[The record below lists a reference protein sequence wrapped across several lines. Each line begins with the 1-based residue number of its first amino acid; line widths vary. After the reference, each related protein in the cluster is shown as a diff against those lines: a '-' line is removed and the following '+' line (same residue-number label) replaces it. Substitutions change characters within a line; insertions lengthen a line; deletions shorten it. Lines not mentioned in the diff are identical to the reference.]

1 MQPSQK
7 RKAPDELSTNKH
19 TVKARN
25 REAAMSEVE
34 LKVEKAKKADAA
46 AIGYSLKS
54 LKASAEWQSASKDD
68 QARMKQA
75 NTDRVIQRR

>member
-1 MQPSQK
+1 MTPSRK
-7 RKAPDELSTNKH
+7 RKAPEELSTNKH

-46 AIGYSLKS
+46 AIGYTLKC
-54 LKASAEWQSASKDD
+54 LKASAEWQSTSEDART
-68 QARMKQA
+68 RMKQA
-75 NTDRVIQRR
+75 ASDRIIQKR